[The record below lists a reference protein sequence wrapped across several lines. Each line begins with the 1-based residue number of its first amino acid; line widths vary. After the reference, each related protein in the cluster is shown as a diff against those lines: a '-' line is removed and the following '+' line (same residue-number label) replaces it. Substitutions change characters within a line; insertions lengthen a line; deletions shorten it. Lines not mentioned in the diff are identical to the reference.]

1 MSASRDFNFILDEEK
16 MDALYVIIIY
26 IFRLII

>member
-1 MSASRDFNFILDEEK
+1 MSVSRDFNFILDEEK
-16 MDALYVIIIY
+16 NDVSYVIIIY